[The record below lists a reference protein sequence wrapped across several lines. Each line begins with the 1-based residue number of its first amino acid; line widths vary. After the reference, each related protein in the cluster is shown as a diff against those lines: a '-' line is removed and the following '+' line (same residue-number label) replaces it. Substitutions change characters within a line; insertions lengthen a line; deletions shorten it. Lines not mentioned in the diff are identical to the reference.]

1 MIAAAPLL
9 RLDAVSITHDN
20 RLLSPVYLVVE
31 AGARHGVISADP
43 QAAAALV
50 AAVAGTTTI
59 RSGHIAVDGR
69 PVTALPAVRR
79 AQLGIVAASHRTGHL
94 TVEQTMHLA
103 VQRRT
108 QIVRRAG
115 QISVADSRVIRVSA
129 ALAQTGL
136 TPHAHARPAHLPT
149 LQKRLLALAV
159 ALVYRPRLL
168 LVDNLAAG
176 LDTAERDH
184 LTAVLHR
191 LPRALATLVAGPD
204 ATWIE
209 AVTDTVTHLH
219 PGPLTAAW
227 PGATAIPGPRRP
239 APGAAGIPAA
249 GSWDVPLLS
258 LAHVTAST
266 DTAAITDLRL
276 TVAAGGVHAVLG
288 GPGSGKTLLLNVI
301 AGRHTPSRSALI
313 CWDGAKVRTGDP
325 GHADQHGISL
335 ATPDQLTA
343 RRTVGEHLAYAE
355 RHHVPESAPRWTIPA
370 VLGVF
375 PQLNRLGSCYEHQL
389 AAADRIM
396 LGIGVA
402 LLSHPRLLL
411 LDDPGRHLAA
421 PDRADLAA
429 ALTTI
434 ARRGVTI
441 LLAETEPALAFAVA
455 TQISVLH
462 GGAIVFDVPTAAA
475 ARSASPRSARAA

>member
-1 MIAAAPLL
+1 MIAATPPLL
-9 RLDAVSITHDN
+9 RLDAVTITHNN
-20 RLLSPVYLVVE
+20 RLLSPLHLVVA

-43 QAAAALV
+43 QAATALV

-59 RSGHIAVDGR
+59 CRGHIAVDGR
-69 PVTALPAVRR
+69 PVTALPATRR
-79 AQLGIVAASHRTGHL
+79 AQLGIVAASHRTGFAGHL
-94 TVEQTMHLA
+94 TVEQNMHLA
-103 VQRRT
+103 VRHRTRRVRRT
-108 QIVRRAG
+108 G
-115 QISVADSRVIRVSA
+115 QIDVPDRRVNRVNA

-136 TPHAHARPAHLPT
+136 TPHAHTRPAHLPT
-149 LQKRLLALAV
+149 LQKRLLAVAV
-159 ALVYRPRLL
+159 ALVHRPRLL
-168 LVDNLAAG
+168 LIDNLAAG

-209 AVTDTVTHLH
+209 AVTDTVTHLQ
-219 PGPLTAAW
+219 PGPLTAAG
-227 PGATAIPGPRRP
+227 PGSTAIPGPRRP
-239 APGAAGIPAA
+239 APAAAGIPAA
-249 GSWDVPLLS
+249 GSLDAPLLT
-258 LAHVTAST
+258 LANVTAST
-266 DTAAITDLRL
+266 DTAAITDLHL

-288 GPGSGKTLLLNVI
+288 APGSGKTLLLNVI
-301 AGRHTPSRSALI
+301 AGRHTPRASALI
-313 CWDGAKVRTGDP
+313 CCDGANVATGDP

-335 ATPDQLTA
+335 ATPDELA
-343 RRTVGEHLAYAE
+343 SRRTVGEHLAHAE
-355 RHHVPESAPRWTIPA
+355 RHHAPESAPRWTIPT

-421 PDRADLAA
+421 RDRADLAA
-429 ALTTI
+429 GLTTI

-441 LLAETEPALAFAVA
+441 LLAESMPVLTPVVA
-455 TQISVLH
+455 TRLSILH
-462 GGAIVFDVPTAAA
+462 NGAIPLTTDDAATL
-475 ARSASPRSARAA
+475 ARSAS